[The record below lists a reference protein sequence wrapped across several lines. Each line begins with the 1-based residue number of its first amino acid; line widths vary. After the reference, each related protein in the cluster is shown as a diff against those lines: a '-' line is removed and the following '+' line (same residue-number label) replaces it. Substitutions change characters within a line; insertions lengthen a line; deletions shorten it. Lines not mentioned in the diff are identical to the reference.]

1 MIIHNLRLAELR
13 HMVLFLF
20 GHTACKCSCRCDF
33 YLHIALVAH
42 REDSGIRIHSR
53 DLSSVKDLVSVRHL
67 LCHMSGDITHC
78 KLRLRVQRDLH
89 GVFICLDRL
98 IVFPGDRKSVK
109 STGTSIYGK
118 AERVG
123 SGLSV
128 FFHRDLCRPPILRSF
143 CLADRNG
150 SPSCQA
156 FRLLNLWDHRISVLI
171 LSYIDAIACDLRCE
185 LGSPGETC

>member
-1 MIIHNLRLAELR
+1 MMVHNLRLAELCHMELLLLR
-13 HMVLFLF
+13 HAARKS
-20 GHTACKCSCRCDF
+20 TCRCD
-33 YLHIALVAH
+33 LHSHIALILHSENSRILIH
-42 REDSGIRIHSR
+42 RRDIRTGEDLIR
-53 DLSSVKDLVSVRHL
+53 VSHRR
-67 LCHMSGDITHC
+67 CHMTGNITGLP
-78 KLRLRVQRDLH
+78 LRLRLQRDLH
-89 GVFICLDRL
+89 GVFIRLDRL

-109 STGTSIYGK
+109 STGTAIYSK

-156 FRLLNLWDHRISVLI
+156 FRILNLWDHRISVLI

>member
-1 MIIHNLRLAELR
+1 MIIHYLRLAELR
-13 HMVLFLF
+13 HMEFLLLR
-20 GHTACKCSCRCDF
+20 HAARKSTCRCD
-33 YLHIALVAH
+33 LHSHIALILH
-42 REDSGIRIHSR
+42 SEDSRILIHRRNIRTG
-53 DLSSVKDLVSVRHL
+53 KDLIRVSQRR
-67 LCHMSGDITHC
+67 CHMSGNITGLP
-78 KLRLRVQRDLH
+78 LRLRLQRDLH
-89 GVFICLDRL
+89 GVFIRLDRL

-118 AERVG
+118 AERVNIC
-123 SGLSV
+123 LSI
-128 FFHRDLCRPPILRSF
+128 FFHRDLCRPLILRSF
-143 CLADRNG
+143 CLTDRNG